1 MNETPKVSLVIP
13 VFNRAFMLE
22 RVIKSIMAQS
32 YENVEIIFV
41 DDGSSDGS
49 FEIMSRYP
57 EIKTYRQEN
66 KGPAA
71 ARNSGINL
79 AAGEILHFLDS
90 DVIAPKD
97 LVAKH
102 VGYHLKNPKCIV
114 QGQVVRILNLDD
126 AFCLPMSFTNYSRS
140 FFATGNVSVRKKYV
154 DLAGGFDEV
163 TFRKGWEDLDLGIRL
178 RKMGLKVKRLY
189 KQGFVWHF
197 ETDVSSE
204 EQVRDFFQ
212 SRYMEGRTAVLF
224 YRKHPTFPVKMMTMS
239 GRFFFL
245 LNALFYKDSYL
256 NSEKFLRKLLFLW
269 EKNKKKRAAAKL
281 RWVSNHFYLKGV
293 QAKIKEDGYLLIETG
308 VKDKSN
314 WMK

>member
-1 MNETPKVSLVIP
+1 
-13 VFNRAFMLE
+13 MLE
-22 RVIKSIMAQS
+22 RVIKSLIAQS

-41 DDGSSDGS
+41 DDGSFDGS
-49 FEIMSRYP
+49 FDIISRHP

-71 ARNSGINL
+71 ARNSGLNL
-79 AAGEILHFLDS
+79 ATGEILHFLDS

-97 LVAKH
+97 LVAMH

-126 AFCLPMSFTNYSRS
+126 AFCVPMSFANYARP

-154 DLAGGFDEV
+154 DSAGGFDEV
-163 TFRKGWEDLDLGIRL
+163 NFRKGWEDLDLGIRL
-178 RKMGLKVKRLY
+178 RKIGLKVKRLY

-197 ETDVSSE
+197 EADVTSE
-204 EQVRDFFQ
+204 EQIRDFFQ

-224 YRKHPTFPVKMMTMS
+224 YRKHPTFPVKMMTMA

-245 LNALFYKDSYL
+245 LNALFFKDSYL
-256 NSEKFLRKLLFLW
+256 NSEKFYRKLLFLW
-269 EKNKKKRAAAKL
+269 ENNKKERAAAKL
-281 RWVSNHFYLKGV
+281 RWASNHFYLNGV
-293 QAKIKEDGYLLIETG
+293 QDKIREDGYLLRRFG
-308 VKDKSN
+308 YKGSN
-314 WMK
+314 